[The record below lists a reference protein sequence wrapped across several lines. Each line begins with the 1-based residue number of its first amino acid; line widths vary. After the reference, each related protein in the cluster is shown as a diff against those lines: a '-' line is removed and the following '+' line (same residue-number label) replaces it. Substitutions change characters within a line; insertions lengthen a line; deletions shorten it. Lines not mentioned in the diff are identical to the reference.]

1 MIEEYFGFSTSPFR
15 LSPDAK
21 FFFSSAGHTKAM
33 AHLHYGLRQGEGFI
47 VITGEIGTG
56 KSMLIDHLFDQIDPA
71 TIVAA
76 HMVTSS
82 VKADALLDHVL
93 SCFGVEAA
101 ETGPSAA
108 LNAFEDFLTEA
119 YRGGQRV
126 LLVVDEA
133 QNLPLDTLEELRMLS
148 NLTLEGEPVFQVFLV
163 GQPEFRS
170 VLARP
175 DLEQLR
181 QRVIASYHLQP
192 LNSEETRDYI
202 DHRLMIAGRVQRPLF
217 TEEAFDRIF
226 SATNGVPRRINTL
239 CTRLLLFCA
248 LEKRDLIN
256 SAVVETV
263 LEELKGEG
271 QPFAGA
277 SSAQERPVLEP
288 GPPPVVTRPNGHMVP
303 ADHGDEKPEVSD
315 EASLDDVALALR
327 ALTMSAD
334 SVSGVPAT
342 IMGPADADAV
352 SDGGR
357 DRQEDDESAL
367 ETAPGETLA
376 DDVGDRS
383 PDAAESVFDRI
394 DAVRK
399 ALSKTRQ
406 HVDDARRVHLTRRDR
421 VRVSLA
427 QMSQRLARAEELVST
442 LNQSR

>member
-21 FFFSSAGHTKAM
+21 FFFSSPGHTKAM
-33 AHLHYGLRQGEGFI
+33 AYLHYGLRQGEGFI

-56 KSMLIDHLFDQIDPA
+56 KSMLIDHLFDQIDP
-71 TIVAA
+71 TTVVAA

-93 SCFGVEAA
+93 SCFGVEPA

-108 LNAFEDFLTEA
+108 LNAFEDLLTEA

-148 NLTLEGEPVFQVFLV
+148 NLTLEGDPVFQVFLV

-192 LNSEETRDYI
+192 LTSEETRDYI
-202 DHRLMIAGRVQRPLF
+202 DHRLMIAGRIQRPLF
-217 TEEAFDRIF
+217 TEEAFDLIYG
-226 SATNGVPRRINTL
+226 ATNGVPRRINTL

-248 LEKRDLIN
+248 LEKRELIN

-263 LEELKGEG
+263 MEELDVEG
-271 QPFAGA
+271 QPFASA
-277 SSAQERPVLEP
+277 SSAPQPPILEP
-288 GPPPVVTRPNGHMVP
+288 GPPPVITRPNGHIAP
-303 ADHGDEKPEVSD
+303 SDDGDEKPEVSD
-315 EASLDDVALALR
+315 AASLNDVRLALE
-327 ALTMSAD
+327 ALTPASEPDPVIPETGLISAE
-334 SVSGVPAT
+334 
-342 IMGPADADAV
+342 ADGDAFP
-352 SDGGR
+352 DE
-357 DRQEDDESAL
+357 EDNSEEAY
-367 ETAPGETLA
+367 ETAPGENPGH
-376 DDVGDRS
+376 DVGRNI
-383 PDAAESVFDRI
+383 PDASESVFDRI

-399 ALSKTRQ
+399 TLSKTRQ
-406 HVDDARRVHLTRRDR
+406 HVDKARHVHLAQRERT
-421 VRVSLA
+421 RVSLA
-427 QMSQRLARAEELVST
+427 QMSQRLARAEKLVST